1 MPKYLIDPIK
11 SFDDIK
17 DHFILYIKTAFGT
30 RFEKFEKERESLLR
44 EDKVLSREPWI
55 EPLPAYKIKCDKT
68 SNKNLKIKDITKAD
82 LPNMSSEAIRLFTEF
97 IEKGLFPHN
106 LYEHQYNMLVKAVA
120 GQNCIITSGTGSG
133 KTESFLLPLFA
144 DIFREAESW
153 PSANYKINDWWNQSN
168 FGIKKLLTKD
178 MQLSDNACQRPNEKR
193 PDAIRAIIIYPMNA
207 LVEDQMTRL
216 RTALDSDEI
225 LQFMDEK
232 MKGNRIF
239 FGRYNSNTPV
249 SGEFISGEENKTRND
264 ALFDRL
270 KKNMIEL
277 DSQTAN
283 IENWINDS
291 IDEKERKIRES
302 QKYEFQRSRG
312 KGNRVSSELR
322 TRFDMQQTPPDIL
335 ITNYSMLA
343 IMLMRHIEDPMLKKT
358 RDWLAGEPNKENP
371 TRIFHLVIDEL
382 HLNRGTSGTEIAYL
396 VRLLIN
402 RLGLT
407 PNSPQLRILSSSASL
422 DVSTEKSANE
432 SISFLHEFFGTDFTT
447 DNIIEGKAKPV
458 DGIYEKKL
466 PTTPFVK
473 LQKHYR
479 NNNLCFDNDV
489 VSCETQKLCSDIA
502 SQLATL
508 CNIQI
513 IGNDGIEQLLRVIN
527 NPLLAIARRMMDC
540 FDCGGKNGGTRA
552 IALSKKENDDNV
564 LEKYFTDIF
573 VGPEDELRAAAEGLV
588 IARGLFDQFGNKYK
602 IETDLPRLRFHFF
615 FKNIGGLW
623 ATVDKCDWKNEMPV
637 GKLHNNPK
645 LIDENNGHRVL
656 EVLYCE
662 SCGSVFYGGKR
673 HEENGS
679 RYILPVSH
687 NIEGLPER
695 SVQVMVDKRNYADY
709 TIFWPIDKDNSEG
722 SMYRLY
728 QLNNCDSRLREEG
741 VVLKHKNTFKG
752 KDTSPSTWEKKKMNV
767 FSGEIVDCDL
777 DDDDNYINGFSYSV
791 QFTNGAD
798 PKKSPALPAHCPF
811 CAASHLKSKY
821 KTSPI
826 RGFRTGFARTNQ
838 IFAKELFYELP
849 TANKQKLV
857 AFSDSREDAA
867 NVANGIERNQY
878 SDLLREVFIDLCK
891 TTDSTNL
898 QNQLTDLTN
907 ELYAATSS
915 QNTEKILELADLIK
929 IKKAEI
935 ATAGYVSLQQ
945 LINGTDFVKS
955 PFYQKFFSLGINPA
969 GNDWEYQKIR
979 INDTYEPWYKLNNVI
994 DDDIRAKYINDA
1006 LKKIKENVA
1015 NLYFGKLFYGIE
1027 SSGIGF
1033 LTCKLDKAKA
1043 TSALNLSGIGHINVD
1058 VFQQIVDSTIRLLG
1072 EKYRYNPNPFSDNSI
1087 TDFAGLAKKHPV
1099 RMYIRKCCAKLG
1111 INCPDSGGNALGNA
1125 VCAYL
1130 SDMSHPG
1137 FKVDVNTIFIK
1148 LSNEFD
1154 TVIRCPRCH
1163 KVHLHESGGVCTGC
1177 YSDLIA
1183 GDRISC
1189 KELSKKNY
1197 NLINKEL
1204 AREPAKLHCEELTG
1218 QTDNQG
1224 ERQRH
1229 FKDFIIPEEQTYKD
1243 IEKRTK
1249 SIDLLSV
1256 TTTMEVGVDIGA
1268 LQAVMLTDMP
1278 PQRYNYQQRVGRGGR
1293 RGQAYSMILTLCRS
1307 RNHDEHYF
1315 LNPHQITGD
1324 QPPTPFLSMKQLE
1337 IVRRLFAKEVL
1348 CYAFRSMNIYL
1359 SGGTHGEF
1367 GSRDE
1372 WRNNQIHQQAIRDWL
1387 QSEDGKK
1394 RIKLIASILTDC
1406 EPDNKQAL
1414 IDYATDTTS
1423 KKGLFQSICNT
1434 VESKEVIATDLS
1446 ELLAEFGI
1454 LPMYG
1459 MPTRTRSLYCGFIQ
1473 KGKHELSSDLSH
1485 VDRDIE
1491 RAIMSFSPRSQL
1503 TKDKHV
1509 ITSLGF
1515 APSSLIVSKDH
1526 DDKYCIK
1533 SRSDD
1538 GANAFS
1544 LDLNLYK
1551 CKNPTC
1557 SYFRTEPKDN
1567 LLENNTC
1574 PDCGSELICT
1584 NIRTPKSFISDLT
1597 PGENRES
1604 DKDIS
1609 VSYNGILS
1617 EKGDGNVTEHHGR
1630 NCILTLAENDFTWR
1644 INDTEFTGQY
1654 CSIGFNV
1661 PEINKWVNPSSVRF
1675 WIATPIQTSEGEK
1688 QIENGQICTLNRGD
1702 YQTNI
1707 KAHQKTETIK
1717 LATHKITNV
1726 IKLRPERKKN
1736 GINLNPFA
1744 FNKEH
1749 LEERFPIQGFRS
1761 AYITLG
1767 FIFQRAI
1774 AAKLDIEPREVEVV
1788 EIQKEEDFAQVIL
1801 SDELINGSGFV
1812 NDFFVHLDEYVDRIL
1827 DSNKQDI
1834 FFKEMMSENHEHS
1847 CDSSCYKCLSTYNN
1861 MPFHGLLD
1869 WRLGISLFRLMV
1881 DESYMCG
1888 TDGNFEYPELTSWKE
1903 TAKKLLDELRK
1914 CFMPDAIFTTDT
1926 PLPGLKFDNVIIFAV
1941 HPLWATD
1948 SSNEILAESC
1958 NMVGKTTNEVLSID
1972 TFNLLRRLGT
1982 CYDYIK
1988 KHINENSQDS

>member
-1 MPKYLIDPIK
+1 MSKYLIDPIK

-30 RFEKFEKERESLLR
+30 RFEAFEREREKLLR

-55 EPLPAYKIKCDKT
+55 EPLPAYKVKCDEDGN
-68 SNKNLKIKDITKAD
+68 SLKIKDITTKD
-82 LPNMSSEAIRLFTEF
+82 LPRMTQNAVKLFTEF

-106 LYEHQYNMLVKAVA
+106 LYEHQYNMLTKAVA
-120 GQNCIITSGTGSG
+120 GQNCVITSGTGSG
-133 KTESFLLPLFA
+133 KTESFLMPLFA
-144 DIFREAESW
+144 NIFREAELW
-153 PSANYKINDWWNQSN
+153 PEANYRVNDWWNNKN
-168 FGIKKLLTKD
+168 FGIKKLLAND
-178 MQLSDNACQRPNEKR
+178 MKLSGEACQRPNEKR

-225 LQFMDEK
+225 LQFMDDK

-249 SGEFISGEENKTRND
+249 SGEFLPGDDNATRNN
-264 ALFDRL
+264 ALFVRL
-270 KKNMIEL
+270 KKAMQDL
-277 DSQTAN
+277 DKQTDN
-283 IENWINDS
+283 IENWINDTN
-291 IDEKERKIRES
+291 DEQTRKIRES
-302 QKYEFQRSRG
+302 QKYEFQRTKG
-312 KGNRVSSELR
+312 KDNRVSSELR

-343 IMLMRHIEDPMLKKT
+343 IMLMRHIEDPMLSKT
-358 RDWLAGEPNKENP
+358 RDWLAGETNKENP

-382 HLNRGTSGTEIAYL
+382 HLNRGTAGTEIAYL

-422 DVSTEKSANE
+422 DVTTEKSAKE
-432 SISFLHEFFGTDFTT
+432 SVSFLREFFGAEFTT
-447 DNIIEGKAKPV
+447 DNIIEGKAKPIN
-458 DGIYEKKL
+458 GEYSNKL
-466 PTTPFVK
+466 PVYPFVK
-473 LQKHYR
+473 LQRYYKE
-479 NNNLCFDNDV
+479 NCTCFDVDNI
-489 VSCETQKLCSDIA
+489 SEETNSLCSEIA
-502 SQLATL
+502 SQLAEFCGVSSL
-508 CNIQI
+508 
-513 IGNDGIEQLLRVIN
+513 GSDGIEQLLRVIDSHE
-527 NPLLAIARRMMDC
+527 LAIAKRLLDC
-540 FDCGGKNGGTRA
+540 FDCGKDKGGVRA
-552 IALSKKENDDNV
+552 IALSPKENDDNV
-564 LEKYFTDIF
+564 LGKYFTDIF
-573 VGPEDELRAAAEGLV
+573 DGSTNELRDAAEGLV
-588 IARGLFDQFGNKYK
+588 IARGLFDQFGKKYR

-615 FKNIGGLW
+615 YKNIGGLW
-623 ATVDKCDWKNEMPV
+623 ATVDKCDWKNDMPV

-645 LIDENNGHRVL
+645 LIDEDNGHRVL

-673 HEENGS
+673 YEEDGS
-679 RYILPVSH
+679 RYIMPVSH

-709 TIFWPIDKDNSEG
+709 TIFWPVEKDKSENS
-722 SMYRLY
+722 LY
-728 QLNNCDSRLREEG
+728 QLYHLNTCDSRLLEQDVE
-741 VVLKHKNTFKG
+741 LKHKDSFKKRG
-752 KDTSPSTWEKKKMNV
+752 GASSCSWEKKKLNV
-767 FSGEIVDCDL
+767 FSGEILNCDVI
-777 DDDDNYINGFSYSV
+777 DDDNEDYIDGFSYSV
-791 QFTNGAD
+791 KFKDGVD

-811 CAASHLKSKY
+811 CAASYLNSQY
-821 KTSPI
+821 RTSPI

-878 SDLLREVFIDLCK
+878 SDLLREVFIDLCN
-891 TTDSTNL
+891 TTDQTLL
-898 QNQLTDLTN
+898 QKQLDSLNANFEKALADKNKN
-907 ELYAATSS
+907 EI
-915 QNTEKILELADLIK
+915 KELAKK
-929 IKKAEI
+929 IDEKDNEI
-935 ATAGYVSLQQ
+935 NNTGYVSLQQ
-945 LINGTDFVKS
+945 LINGTDFENS

-969 GNDWEYQKIR
+969 GNDWEHQQIR
-979 INDTYEPWYKLNNVI
+979 ISDTYEAWYKLNNVK
-994 DDDIRAKYINDA
+994 DKDIRTAYINDA
-1006 LKKIKENVA
+1006 LKEIKENVA

-1033 LTCKLDKAKA
+1033 LTCKLDEAKA
-1043 TSALNLSGIGHINVD
+1043 TSALNAQSIGGVNVH

-1072 EKYRYNPNPFSDNSI
+1072 EKYRYNPSPFADSPVTNFS
-1087 TDFAGLAKKHPV
+1087 GLAKKHPV
-1099 RMYIRKCCAKLG
+1099 RIYIKKCCAKLS
-1111 INCPDSGGNALGNA
+1111 IECPDTGGNALGNA
-1125 VCAYL
+1125 VCDYL
-1130 SDMSHPG
+1130 SSMSHPS

-1148 LSNEFD
+1148 LANESD
-1154 TVIRCPRCH
+1154 KAIRCPKCH
-1163 KVHLHESGGVCTGC
+1163 RIHLHESAGICTGC
-1177 YSDLIA
+1177 YSELTSENNSVSCGDL
-1183 GDRISC
+1183 R
-1189 KELSKKNY
+1189 KLNY
-1197 NLINKEL
+1197 NLINNEL
-1204 AREPAKLHCEELTG
+1204 GRKPAKLHCEELTG

-1229 FKDFIIPEEQTYKD
+1229 FKDFIIPEDQTYKE
-1243 IEKRTK
+1243 IENRTK

-1337 IVRRLFAKEVL
+1337 IVRRLFAKEIL
-1348 CYAFRSMNIYL
+1348 CYAFRSMNDNL

-1367 GSRDE
+1367 GTREEWSSR
-1372 WRNNQIHQQAIRDWL
+1372 QQSLCNWL
-1387 QSEDGKK
+1387 ESEEGINC
-1394 RIKLIASILTDC
+1394 IKSIASVLTDC
-1406 EPDNKQAL
+1406 EAENKQAL
-1414 IDYATDTTS
+1414 IDYATDTKS
-1423 KKGLFQSICNT
+1423 EAGLFISICKA
-1434 VESKEVIATDLS
+1434 VESEEVIATDLS
-1446 ELLAEFGI
+1446 ELLAEVGI

-1459 MPTRTRSLYCGFIQ
+1459 MPTRNRSLYCGFIQ
-1473 KGKHELSSDLSH
+1473 NGIQELSSDLSH

-1491 RAIMSFSPRSQL
+1491 RAIISFSPRSQL

-1509 ITSLGF
+1509 ITSIGF
-1515 APSSLIVSKDH
+1515 APSSLIVTKDH
-1526 DDKYCIK
+1526 ENKYCIK
-1533 SRSDD
+1533 SRSNDCS
-1538 GANAFS
+1538 NAFS
-1544 LDLNLYK
+1544 LDMNFYK
-1551 CKNPTC
+1551 CKNPAC
-1557 SYFRTEPKDN
+1557 LYFRTTSKDYVPEPQH
-1567 LLENNTC
+1567 C
-1574 PDCGSELICT
+1574 PDCGSELECT

-1604 DKDIS
+1604 DKEIS

-1617 EKGDGNVTEHHGR
+1617 EKGDGNVFVHHGH
-1630 NCILTLAENDFTWR
+1630 NCILSLAENDFTWR
-1644 INDTEFTGQY
+1644 INDTEFEGRY
-1654 CSIGFNV
+1654 CSVGFYV
-1661 PEINKWVNPSSVRF
+1661 PQINKWVNPSTIRL
-1675 WIATPIQTSEGEK
+1675 WIANPIQTCDGEK
-1688 QIENGQICTLNRGD
+1688 QISDNEPCKISRGD
-1702 YQTNI
+1702 YVTSI
-1707 KAHQKTETIK
+1707 KAHEQLERIK

-1726 IKLRPERKKN
+1726 IKLRPEQKIA
-1736 GINLNPFA
+1736 GINLNPFCL
-1744 FNKEH
+1744 
-1749 LEERFPIQGFRS
+1749 LEERFPIQGIRS

-1767 FIFQRAI
+1767 FIIQRAI
-1774 AAKLDIEPREVEVV
+1774 ASKLDIEPREVEVV

-1812 NDFFVHLDEYVDRIL
+1812 NDFYVHFDEYVDRIL
-1827 DSNKQDI
+1827 NPNKQDE
-1834 FFKEMMSENHEHS
+1834 FFKDMMSENHEHS

-1881 DESYMCG
+1881 DETYVAG
-1888 TDGNFEYPELTSWKE
+1888 TDGNFDYPELKSWKN
-1903 TAKKLLDELRK
+1903 TATKLLEELKK
-1914 CFMPDAIFTTDT
+1914 CFMPDASLITET
-1926 PLPGLKFDNVIIFAV
+1926 PLPGLNYNGMCIFAV

-1958 NMVGKTTNEVLSID
+1958 SIVEKTTDEVVTID

-1982 CYDYIK
+1982 CFDYIK
-1988 KHINENSQDS
+1988 KFSNEDSENS